1 MAPRLTAPRRRAT
14 LAAAVLV
21 LLVAAGCGSGATTGH
36 AEAIDAT
43 TGSGD
48 TAAVDGGGTLPPPIA
63 AAVAPQLPVTVTS
76 ADGAEVTITDVSRIV
91 PLWGSLSELVFALGL
106 GNRVVGRDSSA
117 TFGEVADLPLVTTG
131 HDISAESVLSLR
143 PTLVLAHEDAGPPEA
158 LEQLRAAGVPVLV
171 VETPTSVDAIGA
183 RMRALGTALGVPEA
197 GAELAA
203 STDAE
208 LAAVQRTVPADAE
221 APRVGFLYVR
231 GGAGVY
237 LLGGPGSGAD
247 SMVAAA
253 GGRDAGTA
261 IGLDE
266 AFTPLTSEA
275 LVAAA
280 PDVLLVTTSGLASV
294 GGIDGLLELAGVA
307 QTPAGQARRIVAVE
321 DALLY
326 SFGAR
331 TPDAL
336 TTLIAELHPS

>member
-1 MAPRLTAPRRRAT
+1 MRAT
-14 LAAAVLV
+14 RRGATAVVTAVVLA
-21 LLVAAGCGSGATTGH
+21 LLLAAGCGSGARTAPSG
-36 AEAIDAT
+36 EGGAT
-43 TGSGD
+43 
-48 TAAVDGGGTLPPPIA
+48 ADGGAGSTVGDVVGTLPAPI
-63 AAVAPQLPVTVTS
+63 VTDVVPHLPVTVPS
-76 ADGAEVTITDVSRIV
+76 ADGTEVTITDVSRIV

-106 GNRVVGRDSSA
+106 GDHVIGRDSSA

-158 LEQLRAAGVPVLV
+158 LDQLRAAGVPVLV

-183 RMRALGTALGVPEA
+183 RMRTLGTALGVPDA

-203 STDAE
+203 ATDAE
-208 LAAVQRTVPADAE
+208 LAAVQRTVPAGVA

-247 SMVAAA
+247 SMIAAA
-253 GGRDAGTA
+253 GGSDAGTA

-294 GGIDGLLELAGVA
+294 GGVDGLLELAGVA

-331 TPDAL
+331 TPEAL
-336 TTLIAELHPS
+336 ATLIAELHPS